1 MRVTN
6 DGRLVELVNLN
17 PSGQRPVRVRVEHS
31 VPFSTTAPSGVIE
44 EGTFRERQRLLTDTP
59 GGRWEQQVSRTTT
72 RLSICLVCTLVLFV
86 VAAIGIGIA
95 TYTRAEQLISTVTD
109 AFGPAPKTTA
119 RDAVKNLLEILNH
132 TSTVTGNLA
141 KITGRSNDMLAES
154 QPVVS
159 QALNTS
165 STLLERLNSFA
176 AHPSIQIGGGGIG

>member
-1 MRVTN
+1 MRGGN

-17 PSGQRPVRVRVEHS
+17 PPGQRPVRVRVEQA
-31 VPFSTTAPSGVIE
+31 VPFTTTGLSVAME
-44 EGTFRERQRLLTDTP
+44 EGVPRERQRLLTGAP
-59 GGRWEQQVSRTTT
+59 GDKWEQEVSRTTT
-72 RLSICLVCTLVLFV
+72 RLSVCLVATLVLFV

-109 AFGPAPKTTA
+109 AFGPSPRTTA
-119 RDAVKNLLEILNH
+119 RDAVHDLLEILNH

-141 KITGRSNDMLAES
+141 KITEQSNDMLAES

-165 STLLERLNSFA
+165 SSLLERLNNFA